1 MKRYRTPRE
10 VLAEI
15 VQVLAAKTRAP
26 GQDQPLQE
34 VVDAI
39 AAGRHYFW
47 SAIYLVIGDRV
58 YCQASHGPLCSRPV
72 VKLGEGLVGT
82 VAKSGT
88 YILEADVSG
97 NRDYLKVFP
106 ETRSELAVP
115 IKIGSHV
122 LGVINIEHTQTHG
135 LSTEDRIMAEEIAQQ
150 LALFLSGRGK
160 YVLMKARE
168 ATRQTAKAA
177 DAGDITQAFD
187 INAVPSIKPERAVA
201 ARAGQSLA
209 VGDKART

>member
-10 VLAEI
+10 VLAEV
-15 VQVLAAKTRAP
+15 VQLLSAKTQAP
-26 GQDQPLQE
+26 GRDRPLQD
-34 VVDAI
+34 VVDLV

-47 SAIYLVIGDRV
+47 TAIYLVIGDRV

-72 VKLGEGLVGT
+72 VKVGEGLVGT

-88 YILEADVSG
+88 YILEADVSR
-97 NRDYLKVFP
+97 NRDYLRVFP
-106 ETRSELAVP
+106 ETCSELAVP

-122 LGVINIEHTQTHG
+122 LGVINIEHTKTYG
-135 LSTEDRIMAEEIAQQ
+135 VSTEDRIMVERIAKK
-150 LALFLSGRGK
+150 LALFLSVRGK

-168 ATRQTAKAA
+168 AARVAA
-177 DAGDITQAFD
+177 AAGDITQAFE
-187 INAVPSIKPERAVA
+187 INAVPSMKPERAVA
-201 ARAGQSLA
+201 ARAGHPVA